1 MRLSSSS
8 LKSPKL
14 PRSILTWATL
24 LSSSWLLPTL
34 LQAVYAQSLPAP
46 GVVVGVTTGI
56 DASTGQRPARINIDD
71 LYYEAGPQ
79 WDLYVQ
85 ALDMFQRVDM
95 TDVDSY
101 YQITGIHG
109 LPFLP
114 WNGVNQTTGGA
125 RSGYCPH
132 GQTTFISWHRP
143 YLALFEQILAGH
155 VRKAA
160 KQYPYETV
168 ATYTAAAQTFRIP
181 FWDWAQDATLPDAVI
196 SPTISYNS
204 PSGPATMRNPLF
216 TYQFPNFPFKSS
228 QGGFGGSLAQFNQTK
243 RCTLVSGAAAG
254 VSDLDLASSVLDDDS
269 AQLQDKVYAVF
280 TQSTTFEAMATTSN
294 SGASFEEPHNII
306 HDDIACFS
314 VAGHSGHMGDLNWSG
329 FDPIFM
335 LHHANIDRLYAMW
348 QAINFNDPV
357 FTTTQRGI
365 ALFGTAAGPVTADSP
380 LRPFFTASSSDSTY
394 AFHTSRSVESINSF
408 GYTYPEIDDWSLAPA
423 DLANTVRA
431 AINNLYG
438 PQADSEN
445 TASRKK
451 KRNAASARATADRLA
466 WRLPQSRRKWRRRLA
481 DKVADAVGI
490 TKTSL
495 SGAVNNIQ
503 KKKNHKATTTKAA
516 NSLLPTPVRNAPILD
531 KLDYSI
537 EVSVDR
543 SQLPLPCII
552 ELYLVGAD
560 PGSGSANGGGYSSKS
575 TKIGSTSIL
584 SMPQTGTSYSTTPL
598 RRVLVREAT
607 RHRGP
612 AMFNNGE
619 DVLTRLQSLAVVIR
633 TPNGTVVSV
642 TSVPSLKVAIQQRS
656 FTPVSGDDQFP
667 RYGPVTEY
675 PLTPRDLYL

>member
-1 MRLSSSS
+1 MRLSSSPPS
-8 LKSPKL
+8 YSTTSSRPTLV
-14 PRSILTWATL
+14 WAAL
-24 LSSSWLLPTL
+24 VSSSWLLPAL
-34 LQAVYAQSLPAP
+34 LPAVHAQSLPAP

-56 DASTGQRPARINIDD
+56 DASTGQRPARININD
-71 LYYEAGPQ
+71 LYYEAGPH

-95 TDVDSY
+95 SDVNSF

-114 WNGVNQTTGGA
+114 WNGVNQTSGGA

-160 KQYPYETV
+160 KQYPYETI

-196 SPTISYNS
+196 SSTISYNS

-254 VSDLDLASSVLDDDS
+254 VSDLDLASSVLDDDG
-269 AQLQDKVYAVF
+269 AQLQDKVFAVF

-294 SGASFEEPHNII
+294 AGASFEEPHNII

-348 QAINFNDPV
+348 QAINYNDPV
-357 FTTTQRGI
+357 FTSTQHGL

-380 LRPFFTASSSDSTY
+380 LRPFYVASSGGVDPS
-394 AFHTSRSVESINSF
+394 FHTSRSVESIISF

-423 DLANTVRA
+423 DLANTVRV

-438 PQADSEN
+438 PQANSESLASN
-445 TASRKK
+445 KKIRGVASAKTTADKLSWKLPQVR
-451 KRNAASARATADRLA
+451 RSWRWRQAASKGIAVDKIHGNDKHKFTPTTAA
-466 WRLPQSRRKWRRRLA
+466 
-481 DKVADAVGI
+481 G
-490 TKTSL
+490 
-495 SGAVNNIQ
+495 
-503 KKKNHKATTTKAA
+503 
-516 NSLLPTPVRNAPILD
+516 SLLPTPVHNAPILD
-531 KLDYSI
+531 NNDYSI
-537 EVSVDR
+537 EIGVDR
-543 SQLPLPCII
+543 SQLPLPCTI
-552 ELYLVGAD
+552 ELHLVGAD
-560 PGSGSANGGGYSSKS
+560 QSSNGGNGYSSKPA
-575 TKIGSTSIL
+575 KIGSTSIL
-584 SMPQTGTSYSTTPL
+584 SMPQTGMSYSTTPL

-607 RHRGP
+607 RHRAP
-612 AMFNNGE
+612 AVFNDSE
-619 DVLTRLQSLAVVIR
+619 DVLFRLRSLAVVIR
-633 TPNGTVVSV
+633 TPNGTVVPV
-642 TSVPSLKVAIQQRS
+642 ASVPSLTMTVQQRG

-667 RYGPVTEY
+667 RYGPVTQY
-675 PLTPRDLYL
+675 SLIPRDL